1 VVSERGIWI
10 GLGGWE
16 GGRTDLDM
24 VAKKVLVIKLDWG
37 CKKWKRRAEGMGE
50 VEQNQKMDV
59 GWTRLI
65 LTSLTFLV
73 VVRQYGMHKE
83 IGGRIK

>member
-1 VVSERGIWI
+1 
-10 GLGGWE
+10 
-16 GGRTDLDM
+16 
-24 VAKKVLVIKLDWG
+24 
-37 CKKWKRRAEGMGE
+37 MGE